1 MIWAPLKIFSK
12 AAVLL
17 VMASM
22 LNGCSPVSVGANAGI
37 TALEERRVEDVAY
50 DLKLK
55 IKIAKKWLDY
65 DGNLLLD
72 AGIVVYEGR
81 VLLTGN
87 VDTPEMRAAAV
98 SLAWKVHGVKEVIN
112 EILVANESSIMDKAR
127 DIWISTQLNTKL
139 TFDKK
144 VYAINYTVKTI
155 ARVIYLIGTA
165 QSKEELERVISHAR
179 NINYVRKVI
188 SHVRVKDRA

>member
-1 MIWAPLKIFSK
+1 MIWAPFKFFSK

-22 LNGCSPVSVGANAGI
+22 LNGCSPTGVGATAGI
-37 TALEERRVEDVAY
+37 AALEERRVEDVAY

-65 DGNLLLD
+65 DGSLLLD
-72 AGIVVYEGR
+72 AGIEVYEGR

-87 VDTPEMRAAAV
+87 VDTPEIRAAAV
-98 SLAWKVHGVKEVIN
+98 RLTWEVRGVKEVIN
-112 EILVANESSIMDKAR
+112 EILVAIESGIMDKAR
-127 DIWISTQLNTKL
+127 DIWISTQLKTKL
-139 TFDKK
+139 TLDKK
-144 VYAINYTVKTI
+144 VYAINYTIKTV
-155 ARVIYLIGTA
+155 ARIVYVIGAA
-165 QSKEELERVISHAR
+165 QSKEELGRVISHAR

-188 SHVRVKDRA
+188 NHVRVKGGV